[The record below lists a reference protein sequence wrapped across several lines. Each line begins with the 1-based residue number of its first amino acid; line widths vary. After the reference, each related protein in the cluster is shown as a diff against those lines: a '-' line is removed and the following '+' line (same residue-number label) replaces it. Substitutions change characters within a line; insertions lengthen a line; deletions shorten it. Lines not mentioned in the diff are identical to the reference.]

1 MTSSTTARGGSHTAA
16 AYHRAVTE
24 TRVERKE
31 RTRRAILDAALV
43 LCEDSSLVA
52 LSLRQVAKEVGI
64 VPTAFYRHFE
74 SIEDLGLALVDESFD
89 SLRAMLRDLRRGEP
103 TFTDIAEASVA
114 TLVRHV
120 TAEQSHFSFIARER
134 AAGPPA
140 VREAIRHEIELC
152 ERELATDLAR
162 LPGIEPWSTEDV
174 RLVSGLIVT
183 FMVATVADI
192 LDAAGRPEA
201 EKQVELDVR
210 TQLLMVLVGAHNW
223 RSRT

>member
-1 MTSSTTARGGSHTAA
+1 MS
-16 AYHRAVTE
+16 E

-103 TFTDIAEASVA
+103 TYTDIADASVT

-120 TAEQSHFSFIARER
+120 TGQQSHFLFIARER

-140 VREAIRHEIELC
+140 VRGAIKHEIELC

-162 LPGIEPWSTEDV
+162 LPGTEPWSTDDL
-174 RLVSGLIVT
+174 RLVSSVIVT
-183 FMVATVADI
+183 LLVESVDDI
-192 LDAAGRPEA
+192 LDAAGRTDA
-201 EKQVELDVR
+201 EKQVEHNMR
-210 TQLLMVLVGAHNW
+210 TQLMMVLIGALNW